1 MSFLATRAFSS
12 VNKATADPVAEKA
25 LREQQRE
32 AKEQIRTYKNKVSDE
47 RNTLMATQAKRQIN
61 KYDADQLIALLND
74 MSKFL
79 EDTNTA
85 TLTRQDI
92 IDKWDD
98 TFNPDKYYALA
109 ITAFQPGSYKD
120 ATGKRYELRT
130 NIKVLKQ
137 ARHDAVKAKETT
149 KKTVDE
155 LINKIQQFLDTN
167 TYSRSQTYDIFIQSL
182 RQDFDPLVRGGDP
195 EISSAIQVAHGKIMK
210 NFELDYEEKPGAP
223 VANAEAREAA
233 GEVEKF
239 QNDAKKD
246 EFSISRLLSNAAG
259 RAIGFIILGTLLF
272 LACLGSSMAVNLNM
286 YKSTPFKVL
295 YAIYG
300 FMFGFV
306 VVPYVLIYR
315 WWWLG
320 KQPAYFG
327 FLPFIPGFFVRPQVQ
342 FLLGWLTYKKDPHMG
357 DTQEWIEH
365 AKKLAEE
372 AAKTE

>member
-12 VNKATADPVAEKA
+12 INKATADPVAEKA

-47 RNTLMATQAKRQIN
+47 RNILMAAQAKRQIN

-98 TFNPDKYYALA
+98 TFNPDKYYGLA

-120 ATGKRYELRT
+120 ATGKRYDLRT
-130 NIKVLKQ
+130 VIKVIKQ
-137 ARHDAVKAKETT
+137 TRHDAVKATETA
-149 KKTVDE
+149 KKSVDE

-167 TYSRSQTYDIFIQSL
+167 VYSRTQTYEIFVQSL
-182 RQDFDPLVRGGDP
+182 IQDAEKALRSDP
-195 EISSAIQVAHGKIMK
+195 EMARALHVANTKIAQ

>member
-12 VNKATADPVAEKA
+12 INKATADPVAEKA

-32 AKEQIRTYKNKVSDE
+32 AKEQIRTYKNKISDE
-47 RNTLMATQAKRQIN
+47 RNILMAAQAKRQIN

-98 TFNPDKYYALA
+98 TFNPDKYYGLA

-120 ATGKRYELRT
+120 ATGKRYELQT
-130 NIKVLKQ
+130 ILKVIKQ
-137 ARHDAVKAKETT
+137 TRHDAVKATETA
-149 KKTVDE
+149 KKSVDE

-167 TYSRSQTYDIFIQSL
+167 VYSRTQTYEIFVQSL
-182 RQDFDPLVRGGDP
+182 IQDAEKALRSDP
-195 EISSAIQVAHGKIMK
+195 EMARALHVANTKIAQ

-365 AKKLAEE
+365 AKKLAEQ